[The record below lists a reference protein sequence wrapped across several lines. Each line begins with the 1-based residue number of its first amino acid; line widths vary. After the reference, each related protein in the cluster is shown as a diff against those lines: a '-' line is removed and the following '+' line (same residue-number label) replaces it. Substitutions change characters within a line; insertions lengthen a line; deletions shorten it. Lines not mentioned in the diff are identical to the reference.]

1 LQLDPENIQG
11 LHNLCVVYVERGN
24 LLRAE
29 ACLTRAHRLAPNED
43 YVLRHLNIVQ
53 SRINKLQIPRSSEEG
68 GDFED
73 FGVTDDFQ
81 RYEENFDDDNLEG
94 DFDDELGPENL
105 EGIDEF
111 GRDIAYS
118 QNHKASLRKSYLVE
132 KEEDSSVLD
141 DKALGFSDSRL
152 HKQKSSETRFTRT
165 VKASPVKSD
174 YAEETPDLM
183 REDTQERKY
192 GLPQEAQHSS
202 VTSHQTNR
210 KSKPHPSSPDA
221 VFSNNPSSGVKI
233 RQEEKSPKTIFSD
246 SLKKESQRKMLVSHN
261 ELNKHSSS

>member
-1 LQLDPENIQG
+1 M
-11 LHNLCVVYVERGN
+11 
-24 LLRAE
+24 
-29 ACLTRAHRLAPNED
+29 
-43 YVLRHLNIVQ
+43 
-53 SRINKLQIPRSSEEG
+53 
-68 GDFED
+68 
-73 FGVTDDFQ
+73 
-81 RYEENFDDDNLEG
+81 
-94 DFDDELGPENL
+94 GPENL

-141 DKALGFSDSRL
+141 DKVLGFSDSRL
-152 HKQKSSETRFTRT
+152 HKQKPSETRFTHT
-165 VKASPVKSD
+165 VKASSVKSD
-174 YAEETPDLM
+174 YTEENPELT
-183 REDTQERKY
+183 REDTQETQR
-192 GLPQEAQHSS
+192 SS
-202 VTSHQTNR
+202 ITSHQTNR

-221 VFSNNPSSGVKI
+221 IFSNNPSSGVKI